1 MKNLKIGPKIFLA
14 QGVIAVVQ
22 AGVQWYIGYSDD
34 HPWGQHFA
42 HLMAVIVTT
51 LIMVQILVHKMI
63 VVPLRKLTELSRDIT
78 KGEGDLTKRVPVAG
92 HDEIGDFGQSFNMF
106 IDKLQLSILTLGEV
120 TNRVATASSDLSHS
134 AEEIAHGAETQTSR
148 MTQAAYA
155 VEEMTRTAGEVAQNS
170 QRAASIAQQATETA
184 QAGYCVVSETISGMQ
199 EVSTSVG
206 HSATIIAA
214 LGQSSDQIGEIVRVI
229 EEIADQT
236 NLLALNAAIEAARA
250 GDQGRGFA
258 VVADEVRKLAER
270 TTKATKE
277 IGDMIRQI
285 QQNTKQAVGS
295 MQDGTA
301 KVIDGVEQ
309 ARKTGEALTK
319 IQEMVTQSAEM
330 IQQIAFAAEE
340 QSTATHQI
348 ASDLET
354 VTQVSQD
361 TSNSA
366 SGSAQSSR
374 NLNGLSSE
382 LQAIVNSFKV

>member
-1 MKNLKIGPKIFLA
+1 MKNLKIGPKILLV
-14 QGVIAVVQ
+14 QGVIALVQ
-22 AGVQWYIGYSDD
+22 AGVQLYLMHSDD
-34 HPWGQHFA
+34 HPWGQSFA

-51 LIMVQILVHKMI
+51 LIMVQILVHKI
-63 VVPLRKLTELSRDIT
+63 VVVPLKKLTELSRDIA

-92 HDEIGDFGQSFNMF
+92 HDEIGDLGQSFNLF
-106 IDKLQLSILTLGEV
+106 IDKLQRSIRTVGEV

-148 MTQAAYA
+148 MTQAACA
-155 VEEMTRTAGEVAQNS
+155 IEEMTRTAGEVAQSS
-170 QRAASIAQQATETA
+170 QQAASIAQQAKETA
-184 QAGYCVVSETISGMQ
+184 QEGYRVVSETISGMQ

-206 HSATIIAA
+206 QSATIIAE

-277 IGDMIRQI
+277 IGDMIRQL

-295 MQDGTA
+295 MQEGTT
-301 KVIDGVEQ
+301 KVTNGVEQ

-319 IQEMVTQSAEM
+319 IQEMVTQTAEM
-330 IQQIAFAAEE
+330 IQQIACAADQ
-340 QSTATHQI
+340 QSIATHQI

-354 VTQVSQD
+354 VTQVSQE
-361 TSNSA
+361 TSTIA

-374 NLNGLSSE
+374 NLNGLSFE
-382 LQAIVNSFKV
+382 LQTIVNAFKV

>member
-1 MKNLKIGPKIFLA
+1 MKNLKIGPKILLV
-14 QGVIAVVQ
+14 QGVIALVQ
-22 AGVQWYIGYSDD
+22 AGVQLYLVYSDD
-34 HPWGQHFA
+34 HPWGQSFA

-51 LIMVQILVHKMI
+51 LIMVQILVHKI
-63 VVPLRKLTELSRDIT
+63 VVVPLKKLTELSRDIA

-92 HDEIGDFGQSFNMF
+92 HDEIGDLGQSFNLF
-106 IDKLQLSILTLGEV
+106 IDKLQRSIRTVGEV

-148 MTQAAYA
+148 MTQAACA
-155 VEEMTRTAGEVAQNS
+155 IEEMTRTAGEVAQSS
-170 QRAASIAQQATETA
+170 QQAASIAQQAKETA
-184 QAGYCVVSETISGMQ
+184 QEGYRVVSETISGMQ

-206 HSATIIAA
+206 QSATIIAE

-295 MQDGTA
+295 MQEGTT
-301 KVIDGVEQ
+301 KVTNGVEQ

-319 IQEMVTQSAEM
+319 IQEMVTQTAEM
-330 IQQIAFAAEE
+330 IQQIACAADQ
-340 QSTATHQI
+340 QSIATHQI

-354 VTQVSQD
+354 VTQVSQE
-361 TSNSA
+361 TSTIA

-374 NLNGLSSE
+374 NLNGLSFE
-382 LQAIVNSFKV
+382 LQTIVNAFKV